1 MAGELDRGRECFR
14 SKAWAAAFAHLSG
27 ADRAS
32 PLAPA
37 DLQLLAT
44 AAYLVGN
51 EHDGDRLLARAY
63 RESLAAGDR
72 TAAARS
78 AFWLAFHLLHAGNSA
93 QAGGWLGRA
102 RSLLDDAE
110 HRCVEDGYLLVP
122 AAVENY
128 FAGDYP
134 AAHAL
139 SSEAAEIGRRFGDLD
154 LQTLAQHVQARAL
167 IGQGRSR
174 EAMALLDEAMVAILA
189 DEVSAVVAG
198 DTYCGVLEACQEVF
212 DLARAREWT
221 ASLSR
226 WCAAQPDL
234 VLFRGHCL
242 VHRAEIMVLSGEWP
256 DALDEARQAC
266 QRLSEPPGQPAAGAA
281 FYQLGELHRLG
292 GAFEAAEDAYRGA
305 SRWGHQPQPGLALLR
320 LAQGQV
326 DVAAAASRR
335 LVGEAGGRLHRSRLI
350 PAHIEIMLAAGDV
363 QAARLAADE
372 LSATA
377 DDVGSPML
385 RAAAA
390 QAGGAVLL
398 GEGDGRGAE
407 QQLRR
412 AWTAWHDLG
421 APYEAARTRV
431 LLGQACGMLGDDDGA
446 IMELDAARWTFERLG
461 AVHDVAV
468 TETLSRKA
476 SAAPPARLTEREMQV
491 LRLVASGKTNRAIA
505 ADLFLSEKTV
515 ARHLSNIYTKL
526 GLSSRSAAT
535 AYAYENGL
543 T

>member
-1 MAGELDRGRECFR
+1 MAGELDLGRECFR

-37 DLQLLAT
+37 DLYLLAT
-44 AAYLVGN
+44 AAHLVGN

-63 RESLAAGDR
+63 RDSLAAGDR
-72 TAAARS
+72 AAAARS
-78 AFWLAFHLLHAGNSA
+78 AFWLAFHLLHAGNAA

-102 RSLLDDAE
+102 RSLVDDAE
-110 HRCVEDGYLLVP
+110 HRCVEEGYLLVP
-122 AAVENY
+122 AAIENY
-128 FAGDYP
+128 FAGDYR
-134 AAHAL
+134 AAHAV
-139 SSEAAEIGRRFGDLD
+139 SSEAGEIGRRFGDLD

-198 DTYCGVLEACQEVF
+198 DTYCGVIEACQEVF

-226 WCAAQPDL
+226 WCAAQPEL

-256 DALDEARQAC
+256 DALDEARLAC
-266 QRLSEPPGQPAAGAA
+266 QRLSGPPGQPAAGAA

-292 GAFEAAEDAYRGA
+292 GAFEAAEDAYRQA

-326 DVAAAASRR
+326 AAAAAASRR
-335 LVGEAGGRLHRSRLI
+335 LVAEAGGRLHRSRLI
-350 PAHIEIMLAAGDV
+350 PAHVEIMLAAGDI

-372 LSATA
+372 LAATA
-377 DDVGSPML
+377 DQVGSPML
-385 RAAAA
+385 WAAAE

-398 GEGDGRGAE
+398 GEGDAGGAAR
-407 QQLRR
+407 QLRR

-431 LLGQACGMLGDDDGA
+431 LLGQACGVLGDDDGA

-476 SAAPPARLTEREMQV
+476 STARPARLTEREMQV
-491 LRLVASGKTNRAIA
+491 LRLVASGRTNRAIA

-515 ARHLSNIYTKL
+515 ARHVSNIYAKL